1 MFCQLY
7 CVRVQEYSPNYY
19 WRCITATHRD
29 HVSDKRCGREAHVK
43 VRSLPMGNLVRS
55 SDGHSRHCLLILLR
69 VDTRI
74 YTWLLLFLVAG
85 LGHGLVLMSLNFS
98 VKDLADTQQVAYAAA
113 MYICM
118 RTLGIVAV
126 GRSVFQNE
134 LRKQFDDLR
143 LPTGG
148 EIRCCS

>member
-1 MFCQLY
+1 
-7 CVRVQEYSPNYY
+7 
-19 WRCITATHRD
+19 
-29 HVSDKRCGREAHVK
+29 
-43 VRSLPMGNLVRS
+43 MGNLIRS
-55 SDGHSRHCLLILLR
+55 SDGHSRHCLLVLLH

-74 YTWLLLFLVAG
+74 HTWLLLFLVAG
-85 LGHGLVLMSLNFS
+85 LGHGLVLVSLNFS

-113 MYICM
+113 MYTCM
-118 RTLGIVAV
+118 RTVGMCSGVAV
-126 GRSVFQNE
+126 GRTVFQNE